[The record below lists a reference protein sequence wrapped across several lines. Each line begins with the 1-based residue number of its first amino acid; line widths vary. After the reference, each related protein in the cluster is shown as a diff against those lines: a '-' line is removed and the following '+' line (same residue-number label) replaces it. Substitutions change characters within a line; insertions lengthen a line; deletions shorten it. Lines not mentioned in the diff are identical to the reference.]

1 MKKTVLLIVT
11 ILISISATFSQKKD
25 RTDAYMYNKA
35 GQYYQAMQSIEKC
48 INHPDF
54 YYMKPEDQSIAWLY
68 RAVIYQNIIQ
78 SNDRSLLTQASNALE
93 VVYESIIKCMEN
105 KDFLEQNKQEIYM
118 RAGAVMTAYYTQG
131 ADYYN
136 ASRFSEAAPLFKR
149 AYDIGKTLGS
159 PDANDLLN
167 LAAISASK
175 VGNYNT
181 AKDYYSELLRNGVN
195 DPDVYNNI
203 AECDDRIRKSS
214 NYSNNQSNSYSS
226 INANQT
232 MATHNPQWEVFNSI
246 STVKRIDLV
255 FDADDRVLLASS
267 PNSINHE
274 VTRFWKANEY
284 GNANVYFTIYGD
296 YSVSMSYRT
305 KMYSERDD
313 NKGRGC
319 GVELAINGTGVLA
332 WESERMVIRLNVTET
347 VSGGEYDFYNYSA
360 NTTECHIYDS
370 DSHSSTYTYEVVMS
384 SINSN
389 QILLKGNDITSS
401 IKGVKCFAGG
411 EYRQNWY
418 FHTKIKLANRPIRI
432 NVEHKSQSEMNAQNS
447 DMYGKWQ
454 WNNDRSVIYL
464 ESTTKDAHLVL
475 WNNDGNLS
483 WGFQLSNTATGYKTE
498 TADSGQDL
506 AYLML
511 SFDGASEQSFS
522 FVKSG
527 NDFVYAQYDRF
538 LGTLKHDASI
548 INQIKDKRT
557 LILNYKQNGST
568 KTAMFQLEGLEAIY
582 NAITQ

>member
-1 MKKTVLLIVT
+1 MRKIGLIT
-11 ILISISATFSQKKD
+11 LIMLVSLSPVCSSTKYENDVYIVDNKD
-25 RTDAYMYNKA
+25 DHSPKYEFANAYMYIKT
-35 GQYYQAMQSIEKC
+35 GQYEKAAQSIEKC
-48 INHPDF
+48 VNHPDF
-54 YYMKPEDQSIAWLY
+54 YHMKTRDQAQAWLL
-68 RAVIYQNIIQ
+68 RSEIYVVLSSLYDDVSTRQNALAITAESIQNI
-78 SNDRSLLTQASNALE
+78 
-93 VVYESIIKCMEN
+93 
-105 KDFLEQNKQEIYM
+105 KQ
-118 RAGAVMTAYYTQG
+118 T
-131 ADYYN
+131 D
-136 ASRFSEAAPLFKR
+136 
-149 AYDIGKTLGS
+149 
-159 PDANDLLN
+159 
-167 LAAISASK
+167 
-175 VGNYNT
+175 
-181 AKDYYSELLRNGVN
+181 SELANEYSDYLQSVEEYIASVTPSNIARNGT
-195 DPDVYNNI
+195 
-203 AECDDRIRKSS
+203 K
-214 NYSNNQSNSYSS
+214 NYSVSQSQNS
-226 INANQT
+226 
-232 MATHNPQWEVFNSI
+232 QWDVFNSI
-246 STVKRIDLV
+246 SSIKRIDLV
-255 FDADDRVLLASS
+255 FDANDRVLLASS
-267 PNSINHE
+267 PNSINSGA
-274 VTRFWKANEY
+274 TQFWKANDY
-284 GNANVYFTIYGD
+284 GNAKVYFTIYGD

-319 GVELAINGTGVLA
+319 GVELAISGTGVLA

-370 DSHSSTYTYEVVMS
+370 DSHSSTYTYEVEMS

-389 QILLKGNDITSS
+389 QIFLKGNDITSS

-418 FHTKIKLANRPIRI
+418 FHTKIKLANKPIRI
-432 NVEHKSQSEMNAQNS
+432 NVEHKSQSEMNTQNS

-464 ESTTKDAHLVL
+464 ESTTKDARLVL
-475 WNNDGNLS
+475 WNNDGILS

-498 TADSGQDL
+498 TADSGQEL

-538 LGTLKHDASI
+538 LGSLKHDASI

>member
-1 MKKTVLLIVT
+1 MKRIGIIVFIMLASLLPSFAQRED
-11 ILISISATFSQKKD
+11 LL
-25 RTDAYMYNKA
+25 DAIMHIKEE
-35 GQYYQAMQSIEKC
+35 QYYQARQSIENC
-48 INHPDF
+48 VNHPKF
-54 YYMKPEDQSIAWLY
+54 YEMSLENQSKAWFI
-68 RAVIYQNIIQ
+68 RAASYQIIMQ
-78 SNDRSLLTQASNALE
+78 SNDESFKVDGHDALD
-93 VVYESIIKCMEN
+93 VVYESLMHCIENQSFYDENSTIITSLLYDVMAYYYNQGREDLDAEKVSDAIPKLERVYEISKMLGGN
-105 KDFLEQNKQEIYM
+105 HSMDFLYLTAI
-118 RAGAVMTAYYTQG
+118 AYYQ
-131 ADYYN
+131 AEDYSTAKAY
-136 ASRFSEAAPLFKR
+136 FSEVLR
-149 AYDIGKTLGS
+149 NYDI
-159 PDANDLLN
+159 PDAR
-167 LAAISASK
+167 I
-175 VGNYNT
+175 Y
-181 AKDYYSELLRNGVN
+181 
-195 DPDVYNNI
+195 I
-203 AECDDRIRKSS
+203 ARCDDRIRNSS
-214 NYSNNQSNSYSS
+214 NYTNNQPNLYSS
-226 INANQT
+226 IDDDQT
-232 MATHNPQWEVFNSI
+232 MTVQNPQWDVFNSI

-401 IKGVKCFAGG
+401 IRGVKCFAGG

-483 WGFQLSNTATGYKTE
+483 WGFQLFNTATGYKTE

-522 FVKSG
+522 FVKTE
-527 NDFVYAQYDRF
+527 NNFVYAQYDRF

-548 INQIKDKRT
+548 LNQIKDKRIM
-557 LILNYKQNGST
+557 ILNYKQNGST